1 MTVWLKWALYINKR
15 NADELRDGAA
25 SFSVNHMT
33 STEAGKELGKGVV
46 LSLAGKVALIT
57 GGSRG
62 IGAATVRLF
71 VEAGAK
77 VVFNYRSAQKQAEQL
92 AAELGGAERC
102 VAVPRELKTPADG
115 RELVATAVRTF
126 GRLDCLVANHG
137 IWPPHDAPIETM
149 TDAQWHQTM
158 HVNLDSVFGIV
169 QAAVAQMKKQGV
181 AAKGSGKMAGAGSI
195 VLISSTAGQRGEAM
209 HSDYAASK
217 GAIISFTKSLSSE
230 LIRQGIHV
238 NCVAPG
244 WVDTDMSA
252 ATLRDPEK
260 REKVFSQI
268 PAGRAATA
276 EEIAGPVLFLCSP
289 FAGFVSGEV
298 FNVNGGSV
306 LVG

>member
-1 MTVWLKWALYINKR
+1 
-15 NADELRDGAA
+15 
-25 SFSVNHMT
+25 MT
-33 STEAGKELGKGVV
+33 SKDSDKLDAANRGVV

-71 VEAGAK
+71 VQAGAK
-77 VVFNYRSAQKQAEQL
+77 VVFNYRSAQNQAEQL
-92 AAELGGAERC
+92 AADCGGPEHC
-102 VAVPRELKTPADG
+102 VAIG
-115 RELVATAVRTF
+115 RELNTPAHGRALVEETVRTF
-126 GRLDCLVANHG
+126 GQLDCLVVNHG

-149 TDAQWHQTM
+149 TEAQWHQTM
-158 HVNLDSVFGIV
+158 HVNLDSVFGAV
-169 QAAVAQMKKQGV
+169 QTAVAQMKKQGRS
-181 AAKGSGKMAGAGSI
+181 AQNRTTGHI

-230 LIRQGIHV
+230 LVRDGIQV

-252 ATLRDPEK
+252 ATLRDPAK
-260 REKVFSQI
+260 RERVFSTI

-276 EEIAGPVLFLCSP
+276 EEIAGPVLFLCTP
-289 FAGFVSGEV
+289 LAGFISGEI
-298 FNVNGGSV
+298 FNVNGGAV